1 MSTVPMQVFVR
12 RVALHTRKGG
22 LNGLL
27 SVLSPAAR
35 DLHVPTG
42 RFQGGQTEHSISQGQ
57 VLCFRKMYNQFAEN
71 SRKMSDFAGKGH
83 DIIFRQVRV
92 VGISFI
98 LLIFHAYISLFF
110 SW

>member
-12 RVALHTRKGG
+12 RVALQSRNGALKGV
-22 LNGLL
+22 L

-35 DLHVPTG
+35 DLHVHTIG
-42 RFQGGQTEHSISQGQ
+42 RFQGGQISQGQ
-57 VLCFRKMYNQFAEN
+57 VVCVRKMYNQFAEK

-92 VGISFI
+92 ADRVHIIFI
-98 LLIFHAYISLFF
+98 LAQQIEDI
-110 SW
+110 